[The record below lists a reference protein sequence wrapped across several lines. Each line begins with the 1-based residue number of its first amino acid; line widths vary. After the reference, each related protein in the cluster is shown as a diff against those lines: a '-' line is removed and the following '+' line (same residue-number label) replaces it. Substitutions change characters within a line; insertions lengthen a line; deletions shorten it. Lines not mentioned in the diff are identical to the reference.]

1 VERGGVQ
8 GSSYGVA
15 AVCAGWWARAVA
27 SLQCPDP
34 APPAPGVR
42 DVVVPYLVMHPG
54 YAYGKLQLVGAALSG
69 IQ

>member
-1 VERGGVQ
+1 MCGTIGP
-8 GSSYGVA
+8 VA
-15 AVCAGWWARAVA
+15 AFPRLCWWF
-27 SLQCPDP
+27 SESDPDQL
-34 APPAPGVR
+34 A